1 MRALL
6 TADEQFLM
14 TFEEKCQMTDEEW
27 EERQKTRQ
35 LEMDKELK
43 ATAILIRDDDH
54 DLFTRTFRLSLLQ
67 KSIAMHS
74 ERKTQASEL
83 LSAMAD
89 RRHSSRLATL
99 AFRICLDAFTRVKKV
114 MDDMIPAL
122 RSKSVHVVIS
132 DFQCLDKDCLSKA
145 ESKVDKCFV
154 VL

>member
-1 MRALL
+1 MSIHHH
-6 TADEQFLM
+6 
-14 TFEEKCQMTDEEW
+14 
-27 EERQKTRQ
+27 QKTRQ

-43 ATAILIRDDDH
+43 DTAILIRDDDH

-89 RRHSSRLATL
+89 RLHSSRLATL

-122 RSKSVHVVIS
+122 RSESVHVVIS
-132 DFQCLDKDCLSKA
+132 DFQCLDKIWIFGCLLRMFGWLWLWLLTYLGMCFFFH
-145 ESKVDKCFV
+145 DKFTAK
-154 VL
+154 LRSEK